1 MIFTESSNAH
11 PSFIPDEMKPRILC
25 FGDSMTWGSDL
36 AIRGHR
42 LPGRWPR
49 VLQAT
54 LGPGGNPREKQQ
66 RQYHH
71 CQPFHKHFTP
81 ESLF

>member
-25 FGDSMTWGSDL
+25 FGDSLTWGSDP
-36 AIRGHR
+36 AISGHR

-54 LGPGGNPREKQQ
+54 FGPGYEVIEVK
-66 RQYHH
+66 
-71 CQPFHKHFTP
+71 T
-81 ESLF
+81 L